1 MKERDIIS
9 LTKKGALATELEYE
23 TALSADRA
31 LRILAKSDSSLKEL
45 RMQLR
50 ALIAEYEKNHWS
62 DVKKITEEQIAASD
76 EIEKFAEYE
85 RRFIEQR
92 KKLIL
97 VRLKKLKLSQSD
109 FGILLGH
116 HKSYIS
122 ELLNGI
128 RPFSQKDLILIHRLL
143 KISLE
148 NLIFVLIPA
157 DTQKRIQEHVATLEK
172 VKLKK
177 NDLELVT
184 A

>member
-9 LTKKGALATELEYE
+9 LVKKGTFTTELEYE
-23 TALSADRA
+23 TALSADRS
-31 LRILAKSDSSLKEL
+31 LRILAKSDPSLKEL

-50 ALIAEYEKNHWS
+50 GLIAAYEKQHWS
-62 DVKKITEEQIAASD
+62 DVEKVTEEQIAISD
-76 EIEKFAEYE
+76 EMEKFAESE

-157 DTQKRIQEHVATLEK
+157 DTQKRIQEQVAALEK
-172 VKLKK
+172 VKLKR
-177 NDLELVT
+177 NDLELI
-184 A
+184 AA